1 MNRPVAS
8 HNPPA
13 QETFTLSTAE
23 MKVTAAGLGLR
34 MDGTYGLTQLLPQW
48 DALAPVARLPSPAQR
63 GRGVGGE
70 GLHGDPNPYLPHTLA
85 RSVCP

>member
-1 MNRPVAS
+1 
-8 HNPPA
+8 
-13 QETFTLSTAE
+13 
-23 MKVTAAGLGLR
+23 